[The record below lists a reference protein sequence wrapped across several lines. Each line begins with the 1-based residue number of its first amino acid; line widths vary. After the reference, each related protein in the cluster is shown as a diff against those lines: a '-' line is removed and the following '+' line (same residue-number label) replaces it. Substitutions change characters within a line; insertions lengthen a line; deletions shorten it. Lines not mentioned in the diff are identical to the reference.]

1 MTERELLTAGLR
13 ELGVAECPSAADN
26 LLRYSEILREKNK
39 VMNLTAITDPTEIV
53 TRHFL
58 DCAALAPYMPQDGRV
73 LDVGTGAGF
82 PGMPL
87 AILCPQTEFVLL
99 DALRKRIDF
108 LNEVIADLG
117 LTNVTAVHARAEDY
131 ARDNR
136 DTFDLAVSRAVADLR
151 VLSELALPMIKVG
164 GAFLAMKA
172 EDCTEEVE
180 TAANARMILGA
191 PDAEVL
197 HCRSM
202 RFPAPSCACRKRRK
216 HRKSI
221 RAASRKYRLR
231 RCKSGEKYTESTPL
245 YGKLQRVFFVRK

>member
-1 MTERELLTAGLR
+1 MTECELLTAGLR

-108 LNEVIADLG
+108 LNEVIAELG

-131 ARDNR
+131 ARD
-136 DTFDLAVSRAVADLR
+136 
-151 VLSELALPMIKVG
+151 KVG

-180 TAANARMILGA
+180 AAANARTILGA

-197 HCRSM
+197 HYTVPFDEVS
-202 RFPAPSCACRKRRK
+202 
-216 HRKSI
+216 
-221 RAASRKYRLR
+221 RAIVRLQ
-231 RCKSGEKYTESTPL
+231 KTQETPEKYPRRFKKIQTSPL
-245 YGKLQRVFFVRK
+245 

>member
-87 AILCPQTEFVLL
+87 AILCPQTEFVL
-99 DALRKRIDF
+99 RRTGP
-108 LNEVIADLG
+108 NQ
-117 LTNVTAVHARAEDY
+117 RY
-131 ARDNR
+131 
-136 DTFDLAVSRAVADLR
+136 
-151 VLSELALPMIKVG
+151 G
-164 GAFLAMKA
+164 GA
-172 EDCTEEVE
+172 CPC
-180 TAANARMILGA
+180 GG
-191 PDAEVL
+191 
-197 HCRSM
+197 
-202 RFPAPSCACRKRRK
+202 
-216 HRKSI
+216 
-221 RAASRKYRLR
+221 LR
-231 RCKSGEKYTESTPL
+231 
-245 YGKLQRVFFVRK
+245 QRQPRHV

>member
-1 MTERELLTAGLR
+1 MTERELLIAGLR

-108 LNEVIADLG
+108 LNEVIAELG

-136 DTFDLAVSRAVADLR
+136 GTFDLAVSRAVAACEVILIIDEIIGNAVCLIAEDTAVLVAPAQTDVSVFDVIELFAHTLVDRRIQRAEYTHVMSLGSECLR
-151 VLSELALPMIKVG
+151 ERTCYIAQSAGFDERS
-164 GAFLAMKA
+164 AFAGNIHDFHKA
-172 EDCTEEVE
+172 E
-180 TAANARMILGA
+180 
-191 PDAEVL
+191 P
-197 HCRSM
+197 
-202 RFPAPSCACRKRRK
+202 PQ
-216 HRKSI
+216 
-221 RAASRKYRLR
+221 
-231 RCKSGEKYTESTPL
+231 
-245 YGKLQRVFFVRK
+245 QRVRKQR

>member
-58 DCAALAPYMPQDGRV
+58 DCAALASYMPQDGRV

-108 LNEVIADLG
+108 LNEVIAELG

-136 DTFDLAVSRAVADLR
+136 GTFDLAVR
-151 VLSELALPMIKVG
+151 VLSELALPMVKIG

-172 EDCTEEVE
+172 EDCTGEVE
-180 TAANARMILGA
+180 AAANARTILGA

-197 HCRSM
+197 HYTVP
-202 RFPAPSCACRKRRK
+202 FDEV
-216 HRKSI
+216 
-221 RAASRKYRLR
+221 SRVIVRLQ
-231 RCKSGEKYTESTPL
+231 KTQETPEKYPRRFKKIQTSPL
-245 YGKLQRVFFVRK
+245 

>member
-13 ELGVAECPSAADN
+13 ELGVAECLSAADN

-108 LNEVIADLG
+108 LNEVIAELG

-136 DTFDLAVSRAVADLR
+136 GTFDLAVSRAVADLR
-151 VLSELALPMIKVG
+151 VE
-164 GAFLAMKA
+164 
-172 EDCTEEVE
+172 
-180 TAANARMILGA
+180 
-191 PDAEVL
+191 
-197 HCRSM
+197 
-202 RFPAPSCACRKRRK
+202 
-216 HRKSI
+216 
-221 RAASRKYRLR
+221 
-231 RCKSGEKYTESTPL
+231 
-245 YGKLQRVFFVRK
+245 